1 MKRTLERRIS
11 NSKRL
16 SSAGGGSTSSTRLAG
31 QGDVSDVVADDMTL
45 DLNIHSL
52 LRTSNKSW
60 LEHEADVVVKPQVD
74 ATEVETNTLQTRR
87 GPNATETRLAHPS
100 QWKEIGGM
108 FTLPDQAVVNG
119 HLLKTGRE
127 NTLLLNEQHRS
138 SHNEH

>member
-1 MKRTLERRIS
+1 MKRTLERSIS

-16 SSAGGGSTSSTRLAG
+16 SSAGRGSTSSARSAG

-52 LRTSNKSW
+52 LKTSNKSW

-74 ATEVETNTLQTRR
+74 ATEVETNTLQIRR
-87 GPNATETRLAHPS
+87 GPNAHPS

-108 FTLPDQAVVNG
+108 C
-119 HLLKTGRE
+119 
-127 NTLLLNEQHRS
+127 
-138 SHNEH
+138 